1 MAKEKDPKK
10 TTIKNKGMK
19 PAGQEERQSP
29 KTAQTEQK
37 EEVREKERPAEKQ
50 NVQESAAS
58 EERPKERPQQERER
72 REEKKAVDEDW
83 KGQVQKEKEQ
93 EQTTKEEVHP
103 PIPEANFILFV
114 SGFATQTLIALGQ
127 FENPMTKKRET
138 NLDQARYT
146 IDTLKMIQEKTKGNL
161 TPEEEKYL
169 EGVLYDLRMS
179 YVASMK

>member
-1 MAKEKDPKK
+1 MAKEKNPKK
-10 TTIKNKGMK
+10 TSVKNKGKK
-19 PAGQEERQSP
+19 PAGQEERQPP

-50 NVQESAAS
+50 NVQESAVS
-58 EERPKERPQQERER
+58 EERPKERQERER
-72 REEKKAVDEDW
+72 REGKKAVDEDW

-114 SGFATQTLIALGQ
+114 SGFATQALIALGQ
-127 FENPMTKKRET
+127 FENPMTKKREA

-179 YVASMK
+179 YVASVK

>member
-1 MAKEKDPKK
+1 MAKEKDPEK
-10 TTIKNKGMK
+10 TTVENKGKK
-19 PAGQEERQSP
+19 PAGQEERQPP

-50 NVQESAAS
+50 NVQESAVS
-58 EERPKERPQQERER
+58 EERPKERQERER

-127 FENPMTKKRET
+127 LENPMTKKRET

>member
-1 MAKEKDPKK
+1 MAKEKNPKK
-10 TTIKNKGMK
+10 TTAKDKEK
-19 PAGQEERQSP
+19 KQAGQEESGQP
-29 KTAQTEQK
+29 KNAQEEASQVKERREEEQK
-37 EEVREKERPAEKQ
+37 HPE
-50 NVQESAAS
+50 AAVS
-58 EERPKERPQQERER
+58 EERPKERQERER
-72 REEKKAVDEDW
+72 RKEKKAVDEDW

-114 SGFATQTLIALGQ
+114 SGFATQALIALGQ

-179 YVASMK
+179 YVASVK